1 MSIPSSCKTAELFN
15 AATGQ
20 KVAAG
25 VSVSPTGN
33 LMLAVPVT
41 CKVEAGKQVNVNFL
55 DSVLGVVTCRCVLTA
70 PLATGDK
77 RFLAYRCQVLERL
90 AQKQRR
96 EDIKVNL
103 NVRVNV
109 MMDSTGVRAPAAVR
123 NISASGVY
131 LVTTLSAKPKDRLAF
146 DFRAGDALIPL
157 VAEVLRVE
165 TVHEQGHMG
174 YGCRFVRLSPRHEAQ
189 LRSYV
194 FKEERSQ
201 RKP

>member
-123 NISASGVY
+123 NISAGGVY
-131 LVTTLSAKPKDRLAF
+131 LRTTRYAQPKDRLAVF
-146 DFRAGDALIPL
+146 IRGGATQIPQG
-157 VAEVLRVE
+157 AEVLRVE
-165 TVHEQGHMG
+165 TVPEQGHMG
-174 YGCRFVRLSPRHEAQ
+174 YGCRFVRLSPRYEAQ
-189 LRSYV
+189 LRAYV